1 MVETFNNIH
10 EFIRDKGR
18 ELLTSGREVVST
30 NFDNVGTDKN
40 ILYELPHQFFKIKDY
55 DKTVFNIKRFKT
67 QPWWMV
73 GEVLT
78 EFLALNPPVMNNYAP
93 DIIDKSY
100 KLTPQGTCEYMYGTR
115 WMEHNQIEHVREKL
129 TKNPTT
135 KKALIQT
142 WMPYDA
148 ESSRKDSPCNINYM
162 FLARDGKLDMTATIR
177 SNDLFKGVKYDYFL
191 ASMMMQSMAGNT
203 GLEPGELYFHINSL
217 HAYEGDFGKLEKI
230 VQTANDFKPVSLK
243 LEPSDSKTFWHDLNK
258 VKQAEEAAYNRG
270 WDSFDNKIAKIKT
283 PLLADFARVMGIKNA
298 KFYKDNYKKLQLE
311 NNIQNPEVKVWLGV
325 K

>member
-1 MVETFNNIH
+1 MVETYKNIQTFLKNKGTELINNG
-10 EFIRDKGR
+10 K
-18 ELLTSGREVVST
+18 EVIST
-30 NFDNVGTDKN
+30 NSLNKGTEKN
-40 ILYELPHQFFKIKDY
+40 SLYELPHQFFKIQNY
-55 DKTVFNIKRFKT
+55 DETVFNIKGFKT

-73 GEVLT
+73 GEILT
-78 EFLALNPPVMNNYAP
+78 EFLALNPPMMNKYAP

-129 TKNPTT
+129 TNNPTT

-148 ESSRKDSPCNINYM
+148 EKNRKDSPCNVNYM

-191 ASMMMQSMAGNT
+191 ASMMMQSMAGWT
-203 GLEPGELYFHINSL
+203 DLKPGELYFHINSL
-217 HAYEGDFGKLEKI
+217 HAYEKDFGKLETVIDNIDDSKNI
-230 VQTANDFKPVSLK
+230 SLK

-270 WDSFDNKIAKIKT
+270 WDSFDNKLSKISI
-283 PLLADFARVMGIKNA
+283 PLFRDFARIMGIKNA
-298 KFYKDNYKKLQLE
+298 KFYEDKYKRLILNKEIE
-311 NNIQNPEVKVWLGV
+311 NEEVSNWLT
-325 K
+325 